1 MKILLF
7 WNNLLSSLH
16 PEAKKENPPKR
27 EDFLRKALRDCQ
39 QELENAYRGM
49 QNTNEP
55 DLIDRYIYE
64 WNAANLRYKVL
75 LRDIRETLPEPS
87 STTSETKVPVLPS
100 SLHTPVFQT
109 SPSKTLVSSAKISST
124 NLETETS
131 LLNRSFR

>member
-7 WNNLLSSLH
+7 WNNLLSSFRS
-16 PEAKKENPPKR
+16 ETKKENPPKR

-39 QELENAYRGM
+39 QELDNAYRGM
-49 QNTNEP
+49 QNTTEP

-75 LRDIRETLPEPS
+75 LRDIREAVSVSEPR
-87 STTSETKVPVLPS
+87 
-100 SLHTPVFQT
+100 SLQASDGEAF
-109 SPSKTLVSSAKISST
+109 SSSANISST

>member
-7 WNNLLSSLH
+7 WNNLLSSLN
-16 PEAKKENPPKR
+16 PESKKENPPKR

-39 QELENAYRGM
+39 KELDNAYHGM
-49 QNTNEP
+49 QNTTEP

-75 LRDIRETLPEPS
+75 LRDIRE
-87 STTSETKVPVLPS
+87 
-100 SLHTPVFQT
+100 
-109 SPSKTLVSSAKISST
+109 VSSANISST

-131 LLNRSFR
+131 LLNRSLR

>member
-7 WNNLLSSLH
+7 WNNLLSSLN
-16 PEAKKENPPKR
+16 PEAKKEKLPKR
-27 EDFLRKALRDCQ
+27 EAFLRKALRDCQ
-39 QELENAYRGM
+39 QELDNAYRGM
-49 QNTNEP
+49 QNTTEP

-75 LRDIRETLPEPS
+75 LRDIRETVSAPDSRALHTS
-87 STTSETKVPVLPS
+87 SSETYPC
-100 SLHTPVFQT
+100 
-109 SPSKTLVSSAKISST
+109 SANISST

>member
-1 MKILLF
+1 MKVLFF
-7 WNNLLSSLH
+7 WNQFITSLR

-39 QELENAYRGM
+39 QELDNAYRGM

-75 LRDIRETLPEPS
+75 LRDLRETFPE
-87 STTSETKVPVLPS
+87 
-100 SLHTPVFQT
+100 
-109 SPSKTLVSSAKISST
+109 SSAKISST